1 MRFAHALRPFAVG
14 FALLLGLLP
23 ACAAQD
29 YPVRRITFI
38 VAFAP
43 GGVADTLARVVA
55 HGLESKLHQSVVV
68 ENHSGAGGNVGAGL
82 VSRAAP
88 DGYTFLVTTTGLAIN
103 VTLNK
108 SSPFKAADFKTVAMV
123 ASSPEA
129 LVVNPANPAK
139 TLAEFVK
146 AHKDKPFNFG
156 SAGVGS
162 GSHVEAAYFFN
173 KIAGI
178 KGVHVPYQG
187 GAPAMNAALANQ
199 IDVLAITL
207 GGGAA
212 NQIKAGKL
220 RGLGVAGEKRAAVA
234 PDVPTYAE
242 SGFPGF
248 SAASWVAVFAPAKTD
263 PAEIETVNKAIEEV
277 MNDPAV
283 QKRLTSIGFDP
294 MHGSAA
300 EAQAYFNS
308 EVKKWGEMVH
318 ALGLSIN

>member
-1 MRFAHALRPFAVG
+1 
-14 FALLLGLLP
+14 
-23 ACAAQD
+23 
-29 YPVRRITFI
+29 
-38 VAFAP
+38 
-43 GGVADTLARVVA
+43 
-55 HGLESKLHQSVVV
+55 
-68 ENHSGAGGNVGAGL
+68 
-82 VSRAAP
+82 
-88 DGYTFLVTTTGLAIN
+88 
-103 VTLNK
+103 
-108 SSPFKAADFKTVAMV
+108 
-123 ASSPEA
+123 
-129 LVVNPANPAK
+129 
-139 TLAEFVK
+139 
-146 AHKDKPFNFG
+146 
-156 SAGVGS
+156 
-162 GSHVEAAYFFN
+162 
-173 KIAGI
+173 
-178 KGVHVPYQG
+178 
-187 GAPAMNAALANQ
+187 MNAALANQ